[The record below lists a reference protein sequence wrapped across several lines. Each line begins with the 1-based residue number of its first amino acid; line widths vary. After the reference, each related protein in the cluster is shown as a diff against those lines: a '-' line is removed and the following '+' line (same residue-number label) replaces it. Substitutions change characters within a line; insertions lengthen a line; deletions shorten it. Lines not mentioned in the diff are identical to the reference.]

1 MDKDY
6 ENNNGILNFIDGIV
20 PFEELVNNYESKDR
34 KQYDLF
40 YSMCF
45 CYILSLL
52 DAFIGD
58 LVRYKANKMGIVEE
72 YEQTSFLNAKNAI
85 KTIKTLF
92 GTNIQYPA
100 DFNTLVKKR
109 NYIIHRNGF
118 KPNGTRYRVTK
129 EDVLKLT
136 DMIQTMVRDIKE
148 KITESTAKAQ
158 IKNSIKNEKSNS

>member
-6 ENNNGILNFIDGIV
+6 EYNNGILNFIDGIF
-20 PFEELVNNYESKDR
+20 PFKELVNNFESNDK
-34 KQYDLF
+34 KQCNLF

-45 CYILSLL
+45 CHILSLL

-58 LVRYKANKMGIVEE
+58 VVRYKANKMGIVKN
-72 YEQTSFLNAKNAI
+72 YERKSFLNAKYAKEEI
-85 KTIKTLF
+85 KTIV
-92 GTNIQYPA
+92 GAEISYPA
-100 DFNTLVKKR
+100 EFDELVEKR